1 MNKKI
6 ILVEETIA
14 KYQKIRDTEEGDDK
28 IKEVRRTREKHINYP
43 F

>member
-6 ILVEETIA
+6 ISVEETIA
-14 KYQKIRDTEEGDDK
+14 KYQRARDTIEGDGK
-28 IKEVRRTREKHINYP
+28 IKEDRRPQVDVNYS

>member
-14 KYQKIRDTEEGDDK
+14 KYQKVRDTVEGDGK
-28 IKEVRRTREKHINYP
+28 IKEDRRTQVDVNYP